1 MIGKYWKQ
9 TYLDKQNVFPS
20 FFVSIRK
27 HYQYQVTSCLDPPAL
42 RGALMPHLLMHFL
55 SFVCIT
61 HIHIYVYVCHK
72 DVHTHTYIYI
82 YYKDNIL
89 LHTHWLKTFMWQ
101 QMHAYVL
108 YIFKYKYKQQKCIR
122 SYSARKKS
130 SATTRKS
137 KNWCIFCCT

>member
-1 MIGKYWKQ
+1 M
-9 TYLDKQNVFPS
+9 
-20 FFVSIRK
+20 FFHHSLS
-27 HYQYQVTSCLDPPAL
+27 QSESTTSTRLPAVWTPQL
-42 RGALMPHLLMHFL
+42 CVVPW
-55 SFVCIT
+55 C
-61 HIHIYVYVCHK
+61 HIYWCISCHLFALHTYIYIYVCHK
-72 DVHTHTYIYI
+72 DVHTHIYIYI

-137 KNWCIFCCT
+137 KNWCISCCT